1 VVSFND
7 NLYQSCVESREG
19 RSDGVENSIMTT
31 DSYSVRVT
39 KPGDAVLRRAN
50 AVTFPTKEDAH
61 GVCHRGARGGEGGAG
76 KQFPHPVQD
85 QLRRLGGDD
94 VCHAAGKHD
103 LWDAVNIG
111 TMDFTEDHMALEA
124 LTRDVPPELSG
135 TITGKATTHIA

>member
-1 VVSFND
+1 V
-7 NLYQSCVESREG
+7 
-19 RSDGVENSIMTT
+19 
-31 DSYSVRVT
+31 
-39 KPGDAVLRRAN
+39 
-50 AVTFPTKEDAH
+50 VTFPTKEDAH
-61 GVCHRGARGGEGGAG
+61 GACHRGARGGEGGAG

-111 TMDFTEDHMALEA
+111 MMDFMEDDMALEA

-135 TITGKATTHIA
+135 TITGKAMTHIA